1 MRKIE
6 VIFSQA
12 DKGLVEKLRHKYK
25 KYQIDTLPW
34 LLSSK

>member
-12 DKGLVEKLRHKYK
+12 DKELTERLRRRHKNWQTY
-25 KYQIDTLPW
+25 T
-34 LLSSK
+34 